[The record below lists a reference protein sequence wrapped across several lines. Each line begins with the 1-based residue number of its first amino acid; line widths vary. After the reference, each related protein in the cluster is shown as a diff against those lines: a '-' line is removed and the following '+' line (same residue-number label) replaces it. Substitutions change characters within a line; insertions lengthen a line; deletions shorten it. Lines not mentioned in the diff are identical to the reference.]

1 MLFVFIGS
9 LNAIF
14 SQNYILFTEYFY
26 ILSMQKNSGLWYD
39 FVNNEVNLMGKKHK
53 ILIVDDEK
61 ISLRMTDHILSSEY
75 ETICAASGKEAI
87 EMFKAE
93 RPELV
98 LSDLRMPEIDG
109 FTLQKMLQDEMGHQV
124 PFMFMTSDKKD
135 VTESIGFSMG
145 ALDFIRKPFRAD
157 VLLRRVSNIL
167 TTVEQIRGLKK
178 AAVTDPMTGLLNKAS
193 SQEEIDILA
202 KDNIGALMM
211 IDLDSFKPVNDIYG
225 HDMGDKILIRFSE
238 IIRSAIRS
246 TDLAGRMGGDEFVVF
261 CKNINDE
268 EVIADKTRW
277 INEQITLSAKEL
289 LGQDMTI
296 PLGASIG
303 CSFAPDDGKDFL
315 TLFKKADKA
324 LYDVKQNGKH
334 GYKIFS
340 DPRKSEESASSEAT
354 ALATAMMLM
363 GERSPG
369 KGAIVLP
376 TEQYKIIYQFL
387 SRVVVNYQKNIHVL
401 LFSVRIH
408 GDLDPEKVMEDFME
422 LMKNSLRQSDV
433 ITQYGRNQVLLILL
447 KATAI
452 DIDVV
457 TERIMMNW
465 DASEY
470 SDMCNVTFEV
480 NTM

>member
-1 MLFVFIGS
+1 MV
-9 LNAIF
+9 
-14 SQNYILFTEYFY
+14 
-26 ILSMQKNSGLWYD
+26 
-39 FVNNEVNLMGKKHK
+39 KKHK

-75 ETICAASGKEAI
+75 DTICAASGKEAI
-87 EMFKAE
+87 EIFKTE
-93 RPELV
+93 LPDLV

-109 FTLQKMLQDEMGHQV
+109 FALQQILQEEMGRQV
-124 PFMFMTSDKKD
+124 PFMFMTADKKD
-135 VTESIGFSMG
+135 ETESKGFSMG

-167 TTVEQIRGLKK
+167 TTVEQIKGLKQ

-202 KDNIGALMM
+202 RDNIGALMM

-225 HDMGDKILIRFSE
+225 HDMGDKVLIRFSE

-261 CKNINDE
+261 CKNINNE
-268 EVIADKTRW
+268 EVIADKSKW
-277 INEQITLSAKEL
+277 INEQILLSAKEL
-289 LGQDMTI
+289 MGQDMTI

-303 CSFAPDDGKDFL
+303 CAFAPDDGKDFL

-340 DPRKSEESASSEAT
+340 DPKKTDNGDTSDST
-354 ALATAMMLM
+354 ALQTAMMLM

-369 KGAIVLP
+369 KGAMVLP
-376 TEQYKIIYQFL
+376 MDQYKIIYQFL
-387 SRVVVNYQKNIHVL
+387 SRVVTNYQRIIHVL
-401 LFSVRIH
+401 LFSVKIH
-408 GDLDPEKVMEDFME
+408 GDLDQEKVMESFVE
-422 LMKNSLRQSDV
+422 VMKHSLRQSDV
-433 ITQYGRNQVLLILL
+433 VTPFGRNKVLLILL

-465 DASEY
+465 DANEF
-470 SDMCNVTFEV
+470 SDMCNISFEV
-480 NTM
+480 DTIK

>member
-1 MLFVFIGS
+1 
-9 LNAIF
+9 
-14 SQNYILFTEYFY
+14 
-26 ILSMQKNSGLWYD
+26 
-39 FVNNEVNLMGKKHK
+39 MGKRHK

-75 ETICAASGKEAI
+75 DTVCAASAKEAI
-87 EMFKAE
+87 EIFVAE
-93 RPELV
+93 LPDLV

-109 FTLQKMLQDEMGHQV
+109 FTLQTMLQERMGRQV

-135 VTESIGFSMG
+135 ETESKSFSMG
-145 ALDFIRKPFRAD
+145 ALDYIRKPFRAD

-178 AAVTDPMTGLLNKAS
+178 AAGTDPMTGLLNKAS

-202 KDNIGALMM
+202 RDNIGALMM

-238 IIRSAIRS
+238 IIRSAVRS

-268 EVIADKTRW
+268 EVIADKTKW
-277 INEQITLSAKEL
+277 INEQILLSAKEL
-289 LGQDMTI
+289 MGQDMTI

-303 CSFAPDDGKDFL
+303 CSFAPDHGKDFL

-324 LYDVKQNGKH
+324 LYEVKQNGKH

-340 DPRKSEESASSEAT
+340 DPKKTEEDSSSDAT
-354 ALATAMMLM
+354 ALNTAMMLM
-363 GERSPG
+363 GERNPG
-369 KGAIVLP
+369 KGAMVLP
-376 TEQYKIIYQFL
+376 MDQYKIIYQFL
-387 SRVVVNYQKNIHVL
+387 SRVVVNYQRIIHVL
-401 LFSVRIH
+401 LFSVKIH
-408 GDLDPEKVMEDFME
+408 GDLDQEKVMEAFIE
-422 LMKNSLRQSDV
+422 VMKNSLRQSDV
-433 ITQYGRNQVLLILL
+433 VTPFGRNKVLLILL

-452 DIDVV
+452 DVDVV
-457 TERIMMNW
+457 TERILMNW
-465 DASEY
+465 DANEF
-470 SDMCNVTFEV
+470 SDMCNINFEV
-480 NTM
+480 DTMK